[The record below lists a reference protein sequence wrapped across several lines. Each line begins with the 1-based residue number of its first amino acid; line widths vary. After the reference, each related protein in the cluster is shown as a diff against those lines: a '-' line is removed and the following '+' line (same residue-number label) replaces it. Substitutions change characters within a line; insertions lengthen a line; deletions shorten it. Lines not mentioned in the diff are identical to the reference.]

1 MAEIQ
6 HPSANERNIAVV
18 SHLGGT
24 VFFFVPSLIIWAL
37 KKDDSAYIADQSKEA
52 LNFQIAVLI
61 AMFIA
66 QALMWVLIGFALAPL
81 VWLGNIIF
89 CIIAAMA
96 TSKGETYRYPLTLRL
111 IS

>member
-6 HPSANERNIAVV
+6 QPTSDERNLSVI

-24 VFFFVPSLIIWAL
+24 VFFFIPSLIIWAL
-37 KKDDSAYIADQSKEA
+37 KKDESAYIADQAKES

-66 QALMWVLIGFALAPL
+66 QALMWVLIGFALVPL

-89 CIIAAMA
+89 CIIAAIA